1 LEVEME
7 LAEEFRAWANA
18 RKTADPRK
26 DLALK
31 VALALEDEEASTKWS
46 LLNVREEFAARPARQ
61 STRTW
66 VGQFFI
72 AIVYILPV
80 LVAWWHLKNAFSGYA
95 QTVRAVKSD
104 QQLNFLA
111 YWTGAYDGEP
121 GVVLTS
127 SAASAAR
134 SIIALILLLIAVQF
148 VFNWYESKFDDYD
161 QQLDD
166 LITEANLRFAEHRAV
181 RPEELANGINAAAAQ
196 LGVGLLNLRQVFEDT
211 TSLVREVQGF
221 TGTIT
226 ESTTALKIASESLIE
241 AMKPLSGF
249 GASAEKAAD
258 VMESTVLAVN
268 GARTAFTEG
277 TRDGAKVI
285 QQAGEAFGDEL
296 ASNVRALEYV
306 RDTMKEVGSAV
317 KNTATGF
324 VSVVDGSVSAS
335 DSVRSVVEK
344 ISGMSDD
351 IARSASSL
359 KSVGEILS
367 EANRKMSDIAA
378 SADSPQIQPYV
389 VAVRNHSEAMVQATQ
404 EIKTAIKYLGDE
416 LNRWMGPDA

>member
-1 LEVEME
+1 
-7 LAEEFRAWANA
+7 
-18 RKTADPRK
+18 
-26 DLALK
+26 
-31 VALALEDEEASTKWS
+31 
-46 LLNVREEFAARPARQ
+46 
-61 STRTW
+61 
-66 VGQFFI
+66 
-72 AIVYILPV
+72 
-80 LVAWWHLKNAFSGYA
+80 
-95 QTVRAVKSD
+95 
-104 QQLNFLA
+104 
-111 YWTGAYDGEP
+111 
-121 GVVLTS
+121 
-127 SAASAAR
+127 
-134 SIIALILLLIAVQF
+134 
-148 VFNWYESKFDDYD
+148 
-161 QQLDD
+161 LDD

-226 ESTTALKIASESLIE
+226 ESTTSLKIASESLIE

-335 DSVRSVVEK
+335 ESVRSVVEK